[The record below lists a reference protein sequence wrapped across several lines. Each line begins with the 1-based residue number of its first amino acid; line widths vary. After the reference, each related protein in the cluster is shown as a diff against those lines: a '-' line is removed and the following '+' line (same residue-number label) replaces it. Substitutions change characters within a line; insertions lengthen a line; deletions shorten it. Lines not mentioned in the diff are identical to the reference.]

1 MVTQSGIRN
10 TIIIHTHIKNKTK
23 TKQTKKE
30 KQKHTLK
37 DLPNGQNIQDQTK
50 LILPDKARKQ
60 IADCS

>member
-10 TIIIHTHIKNKTK
+10 THTHKNKNKNKTNK
-23 TKQTKKE
+23 KKE

-37 DLPNGQNIQDQTK
+37 DLPNGQQRQGQTK
-50 LILPDKARKQ
+50 LILPDKAREQ